1 MKLPYYILDVF
12 TRDRLAGNPLAVV
25 LKADGL
31 SGARMQTIAGEF
43 NLSETVFV
51 LAPQN
56 ERHTNTLRIF
66 TPTRELP
73 FAGHPTIGAAVLL
86 GLQSRLSAL
95 RLELGVGLVTAIM
108 ERIDKRT
115 GEAKF
120 ALPRLPEPV
129 GQAPSEDQIAARLG
143 LNAEDIGFGEF
154 RPAMYSA
161 GLPFCLVP
169 VRDTRALEAITLER
183 RGWGETFSGDHNAV
197 YVFTA
202 TPGERDNDFAARMFH
217 VSQGAGEDA
226 ATGSAA
232 AALIGLLAEQERF
245 GDGHHTIKLRQGREM
260 GRPSLIEL
268 QFNKENGQLRHAGIG
283 GCAVV
288 LAEGVIDLDE

>member
-1 MKLPYYILDVF
+1 MRLSYFILDVF

-31 SGARMQTIAGEF
+31 SGARMQAIAAEF

-56 ERHTNTLRIF
+56 ERHTNALRIF
-66 TPTRELP
+66 TPTQELP
-73 FAGHPTIGAAVLL
+73 FAGHPTVGAAVLL
-86 GLQSRLSAL
+86 GLQSRASAV
-95 RLELGVGLVTAIM
+95 RLELGVGLVTAVM

-120 ALPRLPEPV
+120 ALPRLPERV
-129 GQAPSEDQIAARLG
+129 GEAPPDDQIGERLG
-143 LNAEDIGFGEF
+143 LAVADIGFGDV

-161 GLPFCLVP
+161 GLPFYLVP
-169 VRDTRALEAITLER
+169 VRDARALAAITLER
-183 RGWGETFSGDHNAV
+183 RGWNDTFRGDRNSV
-197 YVFTA
+197 YVFTE
-202 TPGERDNDFAARMFH
+202 TPDERGNDYAARMFQVAH
-217 VSQGAGEDA
+217 GAGEDA

-232 AALIGLLAEQERF
+232 AALIGLLAAQPRY
-245 GDGHHTIKLRQGREM
+245 GDGHHEIMLRQGREM

-268 QFNKENGQLRHAGIG
+268 QFNKEQGQLRHAGIG
-283 GCAVV
+283 GAAVV
-288 LAEGVIDLDE
+288 LAEGVLDLDE